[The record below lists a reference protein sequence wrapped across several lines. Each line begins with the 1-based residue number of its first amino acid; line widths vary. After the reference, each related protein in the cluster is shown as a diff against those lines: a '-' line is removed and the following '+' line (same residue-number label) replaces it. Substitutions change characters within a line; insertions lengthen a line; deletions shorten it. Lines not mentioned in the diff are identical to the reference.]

1 MVFKVIIRP
10 DLEDGGYNVS
20 CPAIPGCCSQGET
33 IEEALKNIRDAILG
47 CLAVLNDRI
56 EAKNEEE
63 KVVEITV

>member
-20 CPAIPGCCSQGET
+20 CPAIPGCHSQGET

-47 CLAVLNDRI
+47 CLTVLNERV